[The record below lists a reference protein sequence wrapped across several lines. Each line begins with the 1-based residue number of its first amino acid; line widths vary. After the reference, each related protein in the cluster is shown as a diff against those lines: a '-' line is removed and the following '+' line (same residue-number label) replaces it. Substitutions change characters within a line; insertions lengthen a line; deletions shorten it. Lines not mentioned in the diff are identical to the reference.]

1 MFDDME
7 NIKIISS
14 YAAVTTPCGK
24 MKNRKYNTFIYRTS
38 GANHINFEDRQI
50 TVRKG
55 EMIFFPQ
62 GCSYSHQVIPGEE
75 CRYISI
81 NFEANL
87 TDPKPTLYSMEHFP
101 EANYIFNYISSV
113 WKVGST
119 PEKFKC
125 LSLFYSLLTYVS
137 GIEHMDYAYKK
148 KAHLIEPAVSYL
160 KAHIFDANVK
170 ADSLHLLCGISD
182 TYFRKIFSSNFG
194 TTPQKY
200 IISKRMAQAKSIID
214 NGDFYTISQVAQ
226 AVGYSDS
233 LYFSKVFKLIYG
245 VSPTDFS
252 RLSRKP

>member
-62 GCSYSHQVIPGEE
+62 GCSYSHQVIPEEE

-148 KAHLIEPAVSYL
+148 
-160 KAHIFDANVK
+160 
-170 ADSLHLLCGISD
+170 
-182 TYFRKIFSSNFG
+182 R
-194 TTPQKY
+194 
-200 IISKRMAQAKSIID
+200 
-214 NGDFYTISQVAQ
+214 
-226 AVGYSDS
+226 
-233 LYFSKVFKLIYG
+233 
-245 VSPTDFS
+245 PT
-252 RLSRKP
+252 